1 MRRTMMKRC
10 LVPCPYTQDFFSCW
24 LAQKSQGLWGDYMKL
39 KELLEGKSQV
49 RIKEYE
55 PWGNGVIF
63 VGGCFYADN
72 TFIQLDGNQYSAN
85 TEVAATEW
93 DGNILMIM
101 R

>member
-1 MRRTMMKRC
+1 M
-10 LVPCPYTQDFFSCW
+10 
-24 LAQKSQGLWGDYMKL
+24 WGDDMKL
-39 KELLEGKSQV
+39 GDILDGCNNIYV
-49 RIKEYE
+49 REYE

-93 DGNILMIM
+93 DGNVLMIM